1 LPTGG
6 SGADSGG
13 GAGTGGASGDDGELV
28 GVETPGEGCVVPT
41 LPGFAALPTNEK
53 FPDPFTMLDGT
64 PVTTKAQWV
73 CRHREL
79 SAMFQRYETGQK
91 TTKPAEVT
99 GSISGDTLT
108 VNLSDGAGETGSFT
122 VAITYPSSGT
132 GPYPAMIG
140 LAGGSLNSA
149 RLRDQGVATITLQH
163 NSAIR
168 PEGNRNTGLFTSFT
182 GQNDAGSLIA
192 WAWGVSRLIDALEV
206 TPDANIK
213 PNRLGITGC
222 SRDGKGAL
230 MIGAMDSR
238 IALTIPQESGSGGV
252 AAWRA
257 SEYENA
263 NQGTVGQG
271 DDVQRLSNTYT
282 EQAWFGTAIAEF
294 NGNVDRLPFDHHEL
308 IGLAAP
314 RG

>member
-1 LPTGG
+1 
-6 SGADSGG
+6 
-13 GAGTGGASGDDGELV
+13 
-28 GVETPGEGCVVPT
+28 
-41 LPGFAALPTNEK
+41 
-53 FPDPFTMLDGT
+53 
-64 PVTTKAQWV
+64 
-73 CRHREL
+73 
-79 SAMFQRYETGQK
+79 
-91 TTKPAEVT
+91 
-99 GSISGDTLT
+99 
-108 VNLSDGAGETGSFT
+108 
-122 VAITYPSSGT
+122 
-132 GPYPAMIG
+132 
-140 LAGGSLNSA
+140 
-149 RLRDQGVATITLQH
+149 
-163 NSAIR
+163 
-168 PEGNRNTGLFTSFT
+168 
-182 GQNDAGSLIA
+182 
-192 WAWGVSRLIDALEV
+192 RLIDALEV

-314 RG
+314 RGLLALGNIGWQWLGRYNGGRGMGAARNIYEARSGAR